1 MSRAVRAVILPSIL
15 CLGLAARATAKV
27 APWYSRR
34 TGVITLVTLGAA
46 GRADPLR
53 TFTVNVRDPGNVPQE
68 NSRVVLDFS
77 GCPDIHVCA
86 DQRDPTV
93 TVDCVAHT
101 LMKLTSVNGQATFRV
116 VGCAA
121 NQGASPG
128 SIGPSLRVF
137 ADGVYITPRACDGD
151 GSGVRVAALDQNGG
165 GLNGMDLR
173 LFLTDFISGKAFA
186 RSDYDGNGVL
196 GANDLS
202 RWLTALFAGGSAVGG
217 SPACP

>member
-128 SIGPSLRVF
+128 SIGPSLNVF
-137 ADGVYITPRACDGD
+137 ADGVFIGAA
-151 GSGVRVAALDQNGG
+151 RVAALDQNGG
-165 GLNGMDLR
+165 GVNGVDMS
-173 LFLTDFISGKAFA
+173 LFLADYVSGRNYA
-186 RSDYDGNGVL
+186 RSDYNGDGVV

-202 RWLTALFAGGSAVGG
+202 RWLTGFFAGGSGVSRGA
-217 SPACP
+217 ACP